1 MSLRAFSAISVVK
14 VTLWF
19 KYNFKCVKKLK
30 SANSIGKFDLWL
42 QLELKLTTKGICQY
56 LKALLNRM
64 SLQFEVEKEEDWGG
78 LPENAIEGI
87 KAGLQDLAAA
97 RVHSHEFVMAAMK
110 KKITDFRNKNTC

>member
-1 MSLRAFSAISVVK
+1 MATVRIEINDEGDL
-14 VTLWF
+14 
-19 KYNFKCVKKLK
+19 
-30 SANSIGKFDLWL
+30 SI
-42 QLELKLTTKGICQY
+42 

-110 KKITDFRNKNTC
+110 KKITNFSNKNA

>member
-1 MSLRAFSAISVVK
+1 MATVRIEINDEGDL
-14 VTLWF
+14 
-19 KYNFKCVKKLK
+19 
-30 SANSIGKFDLWL
+30 SI
-42 QLELKLTTKGICQY
+42 

>member
-1 MSLRAFSAISVVK
+1 MATVRIEINDEGDL
-14 VTLWF
+14 
-19 KYNFKCVKKLK
+19 
-30 SANSIGKFDLWL
+30 SI
-42 QLELKLTTKGICQY
+42 

-110 KKITDFRNKNTC
+110 KKITDLLNG